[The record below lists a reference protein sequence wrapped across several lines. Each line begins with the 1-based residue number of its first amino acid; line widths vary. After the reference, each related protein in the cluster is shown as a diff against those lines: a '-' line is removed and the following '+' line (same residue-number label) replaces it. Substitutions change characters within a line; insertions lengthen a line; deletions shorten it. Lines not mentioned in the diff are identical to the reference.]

1 LVSTPRAKEPDARP
15 LFPDASPG
23 KPEAQIRREQGGP
36 RRRFSPGAASSSHC
50 SGALRDIV
58 VEKFLIVDAEGRM
71 QP

>member
-1 LVSTPRAKEPDARP
+1 MRDHSFQTPRQVNQKLKFVGSKVELA
-15 LFPDASPG
+15 
-23 KPEAQIRREQGGP
+23 
-36 RRRFSPGAASSSHC
+36 RRFSPGAASSSHC